1 MKHHL
6 PPLNALRAF
15 EASARTRSFTKAADE
30 LGVTYGAISKQI
42 VALEA
47 YAGVKLFTRTRQG
60 LALTP
65 KGETFC
71 RSIGNAFE
79 LIARSTAELKK
90 QDGKSALRLKVAPTF
105 ALRWLVPR
113 LARFHSANRNIE
125 VRINTGHD
133 QVNFDSDD
141 VDALIQSDYEGV
153 LTKLGSGSC
162 RARRLFEEII
172 LPVCS
177 PALPKIEEL
186 KEPNDL
192 RNHTLLS
199 SLHRPHD
206 WKKWLTLAG
215 APDLACEGGIR
226 FENSALSYQAAI
238 DKIGVSIAQWTF
250 VQDELNAGRLVEPF
264 NVRAATGCS
273 YYLVYSDSHPKSE
286 SLEVFENWLLSE
298 MGVSEQPAS

>member
-1 MKHHL
+1 
-6 PPLNALRAF
+6 
-15 EASARTRSFTKAADE
+15 
-30 LGVTYGAISKQI
+30 
-42 VALEA
+42 
-47 YAGVKLFTRTRQG
+47 
-60 LALTP
+60 
-65 KGETFC
+65 
-71 RSIGNAFE
+71 
-79 LIARSTAELKK
+79 
-90 QDGKSALRLKVAPTF
+90 
-105 ALRWLVPR
+105 

-153 LTKLGSGSC
+153 LTKLGSGPH
-162 RARRLFEEII
+162 RARRLFEEIL

-177 PALPKIEEL
+177 PALPSIQEL

-199 SLHRPHD
+199 SLHRPYD

-264 NVRAATGCS
+264 NIRAATGCS
-273 YYLVYSDSHPKSE
+273 YYLVYSDSHQKSE
-286 SLEVFENWLLSE
+286 SLEVFENWLLRE
-298 MGVSEQPAS
+298 MGVSEHPVS